1 MFFVPFP
8 SGVRQN
14 NRIENKYAGAALWL
28 LMLLLLLLLLPLLLL
43 LSVVLSFPSHLMFS
57 MKVLF
62 FVCQGHLEDLLVT
75 AAQPVVAC
83 LCGRQQTFQTI
94 NEGRR

>member
-1 MFFVPFP
+1 MQKLLL
-8 SGVRQN
+8 RLLMLLLLLLLLLLL
-14 NRIENKYAGAALWL
+14 ILL
-28 LMLLLLLLLLPLLLL
+28 LLMLMLLLLLLLLPLLLL

-57 MKVLF
+57 MKVLS

-83 LCGRQQTFQTI
+83 LCGRQQIFQTV
-94 NEGRR
+94 NGGRR